1 MIVTRVTGED
11 ANLVAGSCFIKT
23 VIYFAK
29 EIRLWPQ
36 CHDRRARTSGNA
48 GDENFSFLE
57 ALIAVLEECK
67 DKTEANGSFIVAA
80 TIAITEGKQ
89 FKASPKDTAVP
100 AWSKM
105 KDHGK
110 TLAKAT
116 KAAHLAATLMLLKN
130 GIESDTLF
138 NQNKKP
144 ILQYKDISVKSQP
157 KNLKNE
163 DWALLKEADAWV
175 CEGGIKEAPRGAD
188 QNNIPKYKL
197 EIVTTGSRTEKKF
210 VEMNWQ

>member
-1 MIVTRVTGED
+1 ME
-11 ANLVAGSCFIKT
+11 VAMRPE
-23 VIYFAK
+23 AQ
-29 EIRLWPQ
+29 RW
-36 CHDRRARTSGNA
+36 SGYYIQAQESWENAENA

-57 ALIAVLEECK
+57 ALMSVLDECK
-67 DKTEANGSFIVAA
+67 EMTEANGSFIVAA

-130 GIESDTLF
+130 GIESDKFF

-163 DWALLKEADAWV
+163 DWALLKQAHDWV
-175 CEGGIKEAPRGAD
+175 KEAPRGAD
-188 QNNIPKYKL
+188 QNNIPKYRL
-197 EIVTTGSRTEKKF
+197 EIVTTGSRTERRF
-210 VEMNWQ
+210 VEMTWQ